1 MDTVVYPHRLSLITE
16 GTCDVCKQ
24 ESSDTINLNTW
35 HYLGWETC
43 NRDECNNTIKTW
55 REKTSKI
62 KEELVTELGKNIR
75 IKRKSNILEDGWVIA
90 SDAYQQKEQEVLWV
104 TVKCP
109 ARHLSKEVKLSDIIL
124 WNK

>member
-24 ESSDTINLNTW
+24 KSSDIVILNTW
-35 HYLGWETC
+35 HYIGWETC
-43 NRDECNNTIKTW
+43 NIDECNNIIKSW